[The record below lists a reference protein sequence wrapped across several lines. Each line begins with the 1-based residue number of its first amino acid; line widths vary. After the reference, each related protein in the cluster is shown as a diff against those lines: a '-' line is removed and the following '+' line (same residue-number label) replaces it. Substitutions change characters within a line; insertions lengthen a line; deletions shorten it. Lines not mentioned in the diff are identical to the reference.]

1 MKYNFKW
8 KEIKKAKWIF
18 VVGSNIGNKI
28 PIMAYI
34 ATRISE
40 NKPIILKI
48 NSGFYNPVD
57 ELSFGYQRL
66 EWVCNYLQM
75 HTNTKDSVVI
85 EEIDS
90 LIDAQLQRN
99 LPEYM
104 LKHRG
109 IPAERLIV
117 SISNPLIL
125 LGAPKGS
132 VVIHIQKND
141 DTDELEASIFD
152 IDNVSKYTPNI
163 LYTCPLFDVEGIT
176 SDNLVNFGD
185 VRTEDTYQKMLEN
198 DEVRARLKEIAKKYR
213 KDENEQNSNTQ

>member
-8 KEIKKAKWIF
+8 NKIKKAKWIF
-18 VVGSNIGNKI
+18 VVGSNVGDKV
-28 PIMAYI
+28 PIMLDI
-34 ATRISE
+34 AKQISE
-40 NKPIILKI
+40 NKPKVLRVTYFI
-48 NSGFYNPVD
+48 YNPD
-57 ELSFGYQRL
+57 YSLSYGYQRL
-66 EWVCNYLQM
+66 EGICSYIQM
-75 HTNTKDSVVI
+75 HTNAQDTLVI

-99 LPEYM
+99 LPEYIE
-104 LKHRG
+104 KQVG
-109 IPAERLIV
+109 FPNRLIV

-132 VVIHIQKND
+132 IVIHIQKSE

>member
-8 KEIKKAKWIF
+8 KEIKDAKWIF
-18 VVGSNIGNKI
+18 VVGSKIGNKV
-28 PIMAYI
+28 PMMLDI
-34 ATRISE
+34 AKHISE
-40 NKPIILKI
+40 NSPIALKV
-48 NSGFYNPVD
+48 NSGFYNPTSEV
-57 ELSFGYQRL
+57 SFGYQRL
-66 EWVCNYLQM
+66 GWISNYLQM
-75 HTNTKDSVVI
+75 HTNAKDSVVI

-99 LPEYM
+99 LPEYL
-104 LKHRG
+104 LKQGG
-109 IPAERLIV
+109 IPPKRLIV

-132 VVIHIQKND
+132 VIIHIQKNE
-141 DTDELEASIFD
+141 DTEKLEASLFD

-198 DEVRARLKEIAKKYR
+198 DELNAQLKELAKKYR
-213 KDENEQNSNTQ
+213 KDEDEQNSNT